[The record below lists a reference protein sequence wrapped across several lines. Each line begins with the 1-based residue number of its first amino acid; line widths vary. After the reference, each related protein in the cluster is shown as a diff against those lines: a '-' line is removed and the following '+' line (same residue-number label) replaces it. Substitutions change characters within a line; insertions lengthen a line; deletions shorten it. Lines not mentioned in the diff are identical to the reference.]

1 MKIILFPT
9 DFSANATHASKY
21 AGILAQKLKANV
33 VLLHIYSI
41 PTISEYQ
48 LPNDIENFIWERE
61 KQAKLDL
68 EEYTQVFLKNS
79 GLKEKQVSQRIEYG
93 MISETIVEVATKVHA
108 DMIVMG
114 TKGANNFF
122 DKWIG
127 TNALKVTK
135 EANCPVWVIPQYAVI
150 HSPQNILYAAD
161 FEEDEILATQRLL
174 EITSNLGSK
183 CQVVHIHEY
192 FDLNIAHEVEETEE
206 LLKEEFEEENLKVKS
221 LNRTNIIS
229 ALETY
234 IKTNK
239 PDVLA
244 LAIHEKSFLKD
255 LFNPSISKHF
265 VQEAHLPI
273 LIFKKVK

>member
-9 DFSANATHASKY
+9 DFSENATHASKY
-21 AGILAQKLKANV
+21 VGILAQKLKADV
-33 VLLHIYSI
+33 VLLHIYTI

-48 LPNDIENFIWERE
+48 LPSDIENFIWERE
-61 KQAKLDL
+61 KQAKVDL

-79 GLKEKQVSQRIEYG
+79 GLKEKHVSQRIEYG
-93 MISETIVEVATKVHA
+93 IISDRIVEVATKVHA
-108 DMIVMG
+108 EMIVMG

-127 TNALKVTK
+127 TNTQKVTK
-135 EANCPVWVIPQYAVI
+135 EANCPVWVIPQYAAI
-150 HSPQNILYAAD
+150 HPPKNILYAAD
-161 FEEDEILATQRLL
+161 FKEDEILATQRLL
-174 EITSNLGSK
+174 EITSSLGSK
-183 CQVVHIHEY
+183 YQIVHIHEY
-192 FDLNIAHEVEETEE
+192 FDLNIANEVEETEE
-206 LLKEEFEEENLKVKS
+206 LLKEEFQEENLKVKS

-244 LAIHEKSFLKD
+244 LAIHEKSFLKE

-265 VQEAHLPI
+265 VQEANLPI
-273 LIFKKVK
+273 LIFKK